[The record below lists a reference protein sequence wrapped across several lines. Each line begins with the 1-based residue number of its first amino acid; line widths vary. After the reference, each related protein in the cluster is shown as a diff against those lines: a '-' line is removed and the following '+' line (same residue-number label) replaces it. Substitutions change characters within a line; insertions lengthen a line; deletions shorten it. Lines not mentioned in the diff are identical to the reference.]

1 MTLLPW
7 RRLVLGFCIFLL
19 LEPSRAWGKTEREQ
33 TSFDADPSSQI
44 TRTVSLPDSVLQIL
58 AQDSEVVAC
67 MKENP
72 IPSEASLAS
81 WFVASEIHLDG
92 PDEVDLVVL
101 PVAQGNRL
109 MCFHS
114 VEGIGWFWVFRQ
126 VGAHYELAL
135 KTAGL
140 GLIIRDARHRGYRD
154 IQSGLAFGMHSSQ
167 TTYRFENGKYREYR
181 SEAQ

>member
-1 MTLLPW
+1 MRRTLLYY
-7 RRLVLGFCIFLL
+7 
-19 LEPSRAWGKTEREQ
+19 PSRKG
-33 TSFDADPSSQI
+33 I
-44 TRTVSLPDSVLQIL
+44 VS
-58 AQDSEVVAC
+58 
-67 MKENP
+67 
-72 IPSEASLAS
+72 
-81 WFVASEIHLDG
+81 
-92 PDEVDLVVL
+92 
-101 PVAQGNRL
+101 
-109 MCFHS
+109 MCFYS
-114 VEGIGWFWVFRQ
+114 VEGISWFWVFRQ